1 MNGIFSKIYWNIMFL
16 MTGAILILLFFVGG
30 SGGKGEILTVDD
42 DGEADFQTIQVAI
55 DNAHEGDT
63 VLVKS
68 GTYFEN
74 VVVEK
79 SITLS
84 GEGPEATIINGN
96 GSGKCIQLEVNDTNI
111 LNMKLSNADYGLYA
125 GGSHIGNLND
135 VVVEEMDLKGIF
147 LTHSS
152 EWKFTNTSVSSCNI
166 GIQLHTTTN
175 TKIINSTIRENSNYN
190 LYLYSSD
197 RNSIEDVVSSN
208 STIGV
213 ILIYSD
219 NNSFSNL
226 TSMSNSNSGIFFSAS
241 SNNTIT
247 NGSVKSSGKKD
258 IILDHGSSDSIVS
271 VYPEKIAIEVM
282 RNSIIRIFHE
292 LSINVR
298 SADGSPVENVDVLVR
313 SNGSVIYSTP
323 AFGGNHSKT
332 DSNGNVPLIT
342 FLLQEITERGITNF
356 SSIILVKKESWEMR
370 WDGNLTTPYHISIHN
385 SAPSIDPP
393 HISPETGDE
402 QTKFNFMINCTDE
415 TLPNVKLFIDE
426 MEHTLGSNG
435 NLSFCTN
442 LSFKAGSYRCRFMAS
457 DGLDLTWSENLILV
471 VLDRSPPAQ
480 IENITIRNHS
490 NGSIQFTWNASQ
502 DHQFSHYRFY
512 YAKISFTSVEGIE
525 PAFVIDRRNT
535 TTMIIS
541 DLEIGIE
548 YYFAITAVDQHGN
561 ENTSVVILKGVSAEY
576 EVFQAKLEIERLV
589 IEPKSLTANE
599 SAVIKYQLI
608 NCGEVIISEYRLV
621 LTVDTLEIYNKTYRD
636 IIPGNTTSGQI
647 NWVPTAGN
655 HTLQILI
662 LYFNESRTEELNVTV
677 QDSMDHTLSDGGER
691 IDITNIILAFSLSV
705 LGAVT
710 IIICLIIRERGK
722 KNISRTIKKH
732 DTKGKEKSGEKNPGK
747 DH

>member
-1 MNGIFSKIYWNIMFL
+1 
-16 MTGAILILLFFVGG
+16 
-30 SGGKGEILTVDD
+30 
-42 DGEADFQTIQVAI
+42 
-55 DNAHEGDT
+55 
-63 VLVKS
+63 
-68 GTYFEN
+68 
-74 VVVEK
+74 
-79 SITLS
+79 
-84 GEGPEATIINGN
+84 
-96 GSGKCIQLEVNDTNI
+96 
-111 LNMKLSNADYGLYA
+111 
-125 GGSHIGNLND
+125 
-135 VVVEEMDLKGIF
+135 
-147 LTHSS
+147 
-152 EWKFTNTSVSSCNI
+152 
-166 GIQLHTTTN
+166 
-175 TKIINSTIRENSNYN
+175 
-190 LYLYSSD
+190 
-197 RNSIEDVVSSN
+197 
-208 STIGV
+208 
-213 ILIYSD
+213 
-219 NNSFSNL
+219 
-226 TSMSNSNSGIFFSAS
+226 
-241 SNNTIT
+241 
-247 NGSVKSSGKKD
+247 
-258 IILDHGSSDSIVS
+258 
-271 VYPEKIAIEVM
+271 
-282 RNSIIRIFHE
+282 
-292 LSINVR
+292 
-298 SADGSPVENVDVLVR
+298 
-313 SNGSVIYSTP
+313 
-323 AFGGNHSKT
+323 
-332 DSNGNVPLIT
+332 
-342 FLLQEITERGITNF
+342 
-356 SSIILVKKESWEMR
+356 
-370 WDGNLTTPYHISIHN
+370 
-385 SAPSIDPP
+385 
-393 HISPETGDE
+393 
-402 QTKFNFMINCTDE
+402 
-415 TLPNVKLFIDE
+415 
-426 MEHTLGSNG
+426 
-435 NLSFCTN
+435 
-442 LSFKAGSYRCRFMAS
+442 MAS